1 MDNAVFA
8 HLPLPKAILR
18 LAVPTMAGNL
28 VTILYNLADTFFVGQ
43 TGDEFQ
49 VAAVTLTS
57 PVFMALTALGILFG
71 IGGGSFISRQL
82 GERKPENA
90 CKASAL
96 CFWGSLGLGVL
107 FLGAGL
113 LLLPQLVTLLGA
125 SAETYAFTL
134 DYLRIILLGSP
145 AILLSNTLGQLIR
158 AEGAAKH
165 TMLGMMLGTVVNIA
179 LDPLFIFT
187 LRMGVAGA
195 ALATVLSNLLS
206 VAYYVRYFLRK
217 SACLSVSPRLLSPDG
232 YICKSILLIGVPA
245 FINNILI
252 TVAQILLNNHAAAY
266 GDDVVAA
273 LGIVSRTTSLPV
285 LLLIGLAQGVQP
297 LIAYNYA
304 AGNRKRLTGTMKLT
318 ALSGPPP
325 ARRRAGRP

>member
-145 AILLSNTLGQLIR
+145 AILLSNTLG
-158 AEGAAKH
+158 
-165 TMLGMMLGTVVNIA
+165 
-179 LDPLFIFT
+179 
-187 LRMGVAGA
+187 
-195 ALATVLSNLLS
+195 
-206 VAYYVRYFLRK
+206 
-217 SACLSVSPRLLSPDG
+217 
-232 YICKSILLIGVPA
+232 
-245 FINNILI
+245 
-252 TVAQILLNNHAAAY
+252 
-266 GDDVVAA
+266 
-273 LGIVSRTTSLPV
+273 
-285 LLLIGLAQGVQP
+285 
-297 LIAYNYA
+297 
-304 AGNRKRLTGTMKLT
+304 
-318 ALSGPPP
+318 
-325 ARRRAGRP
+325 

>member
-107 FLGAGL
+107 FLAAGL

-165 TMLGMMLGTVVNIA
+165 MMLGMMLGTVVNIA

-273 LGIVSRTTSLPV
+273 LGRFSCS
-285 LLLIGLAQGVQP
+285 
-297 LIAYNYA
+297 
-304 AGNRKRLTGTMKLT
+304 
-318 ALSGPPP
+318 SGW
-325 ARRRAGRP
+325 RRACSR

>member
-1 MDNAVFA
+1 
-8 HLPLPKAILR
+8 
-18 LAVPTMAGNL
+18 MAGNL

-107 FLGAGL
+107 FLAAGIAA
-113 LLLPQLVTLLGA
+113 PAAARYAARRLGRNLRVHA
-125 SAETYAFTL
+125 RLSADHPARLARNPAFQHARTAHP
-134 DYLRIILLGSP
+134 RG
-145 AILLSNTLGQLIR
+145 GR
-158 AEGAAKH
+158 AKC

-187 LRMGVAGA
+187 LRMGVAA
-195 ALATVLSNLLS
+195 RRWPRCCPICCRSPTMSAISSEKA
-206 VAYYVRYFLRK
+206 R
-217 SACLSVSPRLLSPDG
+217 ACLFRPACSPPMAT
-232 YICKSILLIGVPA
+232 YAKA
-245 FINNILI
+245 FSSS
-252 TVAQILLNNHAAAY
+252 AY
-266 GDDVVAA
+266 RR
-273 LGIVSRTTSLPV
+273 SSTT
-285 LLLIGLAQGVQP
+285 
-297 LIAYNYA
+297 Y
-304 AGNRKRLTGTMKLT
+304 
-318 ALSGPPP
+318 
-325 ARRRAGRP
+325 